1 MVCQAEGTASA
12 SAWGGLS
19 GWAWCGIVDEDEVIQ
34 VGRGLVRESLRGQ
47 VRNLD
52 FMLTLNRSSFKIL
65 GTEMICFILHETTM
79 TAVWS
84 LDNNEGDLWGQ
95 GLLLYPG
102 GETVE
107 SGVGPEQWRWGIR
120 LEAYF
125 RDRARRT
132 CWWISNGVGWG
143 NDGCQ
148 G

>member
-1 MVCQAEGTASA
+1 M
-12 SAWGGLS
+12 
-19 GWAWCGIVDEDEVIQ
+19 
-34 VGRGLVRESLRGQ
+34 RESLRGQ

-52 FMLTLNRSSFKIL
+52 FMLTLNRSSFKTL

-132 CWWISNGVGWG
+132 CWWISNGVG
-143 NDGCQ
+143 
-148 G
+148 